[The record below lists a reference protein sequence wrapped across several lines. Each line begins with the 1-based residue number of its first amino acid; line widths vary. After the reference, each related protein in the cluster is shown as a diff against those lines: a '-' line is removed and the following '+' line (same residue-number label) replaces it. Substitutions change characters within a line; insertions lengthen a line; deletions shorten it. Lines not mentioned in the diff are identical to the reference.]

1 MIDVIIYI
9 WDTIVIRSEEKKLK
23 MMFLFHYLQ
32 FSMLVHGPIT
42 GVFHTRRLYRL
53 YIVEQSEEASRESLV
68 PEGRVRY
75 DVDTINLQRILL
87 RNCRS
92 SVVRFSTNFLVLF

>member
-23 MMFLFHYLQ
+23 MMFFFHYLQ

-42 GVFHTRRLYRL
+42 GVFH
-53 YIVEQSEEASRESLV
+53 A
-68 PEGRVRY
+68 GRF
-75 DVDTINLQRILL
+75 
-87 RNCRS
+87 CRMVWS
-92 SVVRFSTNFLVLF
+92 NGIRTGVLPAAF